1 MLVREDAADGSQGD
15 KDEHKTVED
24 NEERF
29 ALDVLRQ
36 VDSGEGK
43 NGGDKHRMTRR
54 ERRLAGAVR
63 ASVPNEK
70 MIKNEISDHHEG
82 GWDDGKAE
90 VAVDFGES
98 FARDPLVDAE
108 QAKNTENG
116 NSSNKNDIR
125 DCIPIHDIILSYLTE
140 HKNKA
145 RW

>member
-29 ALDVLRQ
+29 APDVLRQ
-36 VDSGEGK
+36 VDGGEGK
-43 NGGDKHRMTRR
+43 NGGDEHRMARR

-63 ASVPNEK
+63 AGVPNEK

-82 GWDDGKAE
+82 GRDDGEAE

-98 FARDPLVDAE
+98 FARGPLIDAE

-116 NSSNKNDIR
+116 NSSNKNDIS

-140 HKNKA
+140 NKNKA